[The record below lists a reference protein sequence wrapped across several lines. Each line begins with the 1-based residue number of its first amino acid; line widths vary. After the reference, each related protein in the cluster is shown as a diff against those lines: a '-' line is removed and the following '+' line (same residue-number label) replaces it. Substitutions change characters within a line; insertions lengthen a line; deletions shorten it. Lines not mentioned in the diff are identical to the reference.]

1 MDATT
6 TTTKRFEFTGRFGE
20 YFAIWIVNLAL
31 SLVTLGIYSAWAKVR
46 NKRYFY
52 GNTRLDGSS
61 FEYLGDPLAILRGRL
76 IAVGLFVVYS
86 ASRYVAPLA
95 QPVLMVVF
103 VVAVPWLV
111 VKGLTFNAR
120 NSAFRN
126 VRFGFHGRYGEA
138 AMVMVGLPLLA
149 VLTCGLAYPYAS
161 YRRHRFIVEHSAYG
175 RTAFASDAG
184 ARTFY
189 SIYLKALGLALL
201 LITAGA
207 VVSGTLVAKL
217 IGLGVT
223 QVAHGAE
230 QVPPEMVLRSV
241 GLAPFV
247 MMGLMLPLYLFLG
260 AYVKATVM
268 NYVYNTAH
276 LDQHGVRSTLS
287 PLPLTWIYLTN
298 LLAVV
303 CSVGLLTPWAR
314 VRLAR
319 YRIERL
325 ALLPGG
331 SLDTFVTA
339 QEAEPSAVGEEVGE
353 FFDVDFGL

>member
-1 MDATT
+1 MDA

-31 SLVTLGIYSAWAKVR
+31 SLVSLGIYSAWAKVR

-61 FEYLGDPLAILRGRL
+61 FEYLGNPLAILRGRL
-76 IAVGLFVVYS
+76 IAVGLFVAYG
-86 ASRYVAPLA
+86 ASRYVAPQA
-95 QPVLMVVF
+95 QPVLVVVF
-103 VVAVPWLV
+103 VVALPWLV

-138 AMVMVGLPLLA
+138 ALVMVGLPLLA
-149 VLTCGLAYPYAS
+149 LLTLGLGYPYAS
-161 YRRHRFIVEHSAYG
+161 YRRHRFIVENSAYG

-189 SIYLKALGLALL
+189 AIYLKALGLALL
-201 LITAGA
+201 VMMAGA
-207 VVSGTLVAKL
+207 AVSGSLVAKL
-217 IGLGVT
+217 GHLGVPR
-223 QVAHGAE
+223 VAQGAE
-230 QVPPEMVLRSV
+230 QLPPEMVLQSV
-241 GLAPFV
+241 GLAPLV
-247 MMGLMLPLYLFLG
+247 MMGLLLPLYLFLG
-260 AYVKATVM
+260 AYVKAAVM
-268 NYVYNTAH
+268 NYIYNTAH
-276 LDQHGVRSTLS
+276 LDQHGVCSTLS
-287 PLPLTWIYLTN
+287 PFPLAWIYLTN
-298 LLAVV
+298 LLAAI

-331 SLDTFVTA
+331 SLDTFVAA

-353 FFDVDFGL
+353 LFDVDLGL